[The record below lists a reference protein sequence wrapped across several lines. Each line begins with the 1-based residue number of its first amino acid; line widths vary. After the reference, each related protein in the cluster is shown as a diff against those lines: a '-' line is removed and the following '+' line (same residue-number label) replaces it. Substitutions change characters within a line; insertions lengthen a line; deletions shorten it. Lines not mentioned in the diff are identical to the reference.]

1 MVNLSNIVD
10 MSALDQNMA
19 GNRFSTVQGQIGP
32 RVIDVNGQTPI
43 VVSATSATLTTANLM
58 TGLIISTNAAA
69 TTLTMD
75 TATNIVNAL
84 NAIGGG
90 VAVGDTIWFTVSS
103 HGAAGATL
111 AVGSGGTLTNGTS
124 GTVATGTQRLY
135 HMQITALSTPAYSVN
150 G

>member
-10 MSALDQNMA
+10 MSGLDQNMA

-43 VVSATSATLTTANLM
+43 VVSGTSATLTASNLM
-58 TGLIISTNAAA
+58 TGLIISTNAGA
-69 TTLTMD
+69 TTLNLD
-75 TATNIVNAL
+75 TAANIFAAC

-90 VAVGDTIWFTVSS
+90 AAVGDTIWFTVSS
-103 HGAAGATL
+103 HGAGGATI
-111 AVGSGGTLTNGTS
+111 AVGTGGTLTNGTS
-124 GTVATGTQRLY
+124 GTVATGTQRLFHLQLTSATTY
-135 HMQITALSTPAYSVN
+135 TVN

>member
-1 MVNLSNIVD
+1 MVNLSNVVD
-10 MSALDQNMA
+10 MSALDTNMA
-19 GNRFSTVQGQIGP
+19 GNRFSTVAGVLGP

-43 VVSATSATLTTANLM
+43 VVSGTSATLTAANIE
-58 TGLIISTNAAA
+58 TGLIISTNAGA
-69 TTLTMD
+69 TTLTLD

-84 NAIGGG
+84 NSIGGG
-90 VAVGDTIWFTVSS
+90 VAVGDTVWFTVSS

-124 GTVATGTQRLY
+124 GTVATGTQRLF
-135 HMQITALSTPAYSVN
+135 HLQITNVGTPAYSVN